1 MVGVAGIE
9 PTASCTRNKRDTDS
23 LHPVVIPPYHKSVD
37 EAITL

>member
-23 LHPVVIPPYHKSVD
+23 LHPGTY
-37 EAITL
+37 TLA